1 MEVDQLGITVNNEI
15 ALTCWTDC
23 KSLCLFGQESYKV
36 EHPQSHHPGYNFV
49 SGHASYRQAGPL
61 LAHKCSPKS
70 N

>member
-15 ALTCWTDC
+15 ALTCC
-23 KSLCLFGQESYKV
+23 LCLFGQESYKV

-61 LAHKCSPKS
+61 LADKCSPKS